1 MQFYSIFSLD
11 RSCYCQSGACGANKF
26 LFLKFEIV
34 IYLFIFPLLQLS
46 TAGGRIIVS
55 SDGVWDALSAEIAF
69 DCCRGMPPDSAA
81 SQIVKVFLQL
91 VVFIFVLKR
100 TLV

>member
-34 IYLFIFPLLQLS
+34 FFFSLLQLS

-91 VVFIFVLKR
+91 VVFIFVLKK

>member
-1 MQFYSIFSLD
+1 M
-11 RSCYCQSGACGANKF
+11 ACGANEF

-34 IYLFIFPLLQLS
+34 IFLLQLS
-46 TAGGRIIVS
+46 TAGGRIILS

-81 SQIVKVFLQL
+81 SQIVKVCLQL
-91 VVFIFVLKR
+91 VVFIFLLKR

>member
-11 RSCYCQSGACGANKF
+11 RSHYCQSGACGANKF
-26 LFLKFEIV
+26 LFLKFE
-34 IYLFIFPLLQLS
+34 FFFSPLLQLS